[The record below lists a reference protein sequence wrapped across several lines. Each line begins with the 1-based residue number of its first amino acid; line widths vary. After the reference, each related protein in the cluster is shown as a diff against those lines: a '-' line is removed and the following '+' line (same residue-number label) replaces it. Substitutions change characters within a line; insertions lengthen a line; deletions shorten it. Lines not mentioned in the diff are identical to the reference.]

1 MQARSGLMRAQG
13 EPGGEPV
20 YYQIAVCD
28 YATALMN
35 AYGVLLA
42 LLARER
48 TGRGQRVETCL
59 VNNAFAVQAGE
70 FIFYAGRPP
79 DPPGGRDLAG
89 RHALYRIYAT
99 ADGWLFLACIQPEHA
114 AAFARA
120 TGGPLPLE
128 GDALAQPLEGPVAQE
143 AGRRLAARRTAEWMA
158 LLPPAGVPCAPC
170 TAVEAL
176 FEDEHLHANALWHDT
191 DHPQWGRIRQTG
203 AVVRWDAH
211 TMRLT
216 PRAPLLGE
224 HTEEVLR
231 EFGIA
236 QDEIDNLLAKGVIM
250 QRPAET
256 A

>member
-1 MQARSGLMRAQG
+1 
-13 EPGGEPV
+13 
-20 YYQIAVCD
+20 
-28 YATALMN
+28 
-35 AYGVLLA
+35 
-42 LLARER
+42 
-48 TGRGQRVETCL
+48 
-59 VNNAFAVQAGE
+59 
-70 FIFYAGRPP
+70 
-79 DPPGGRDLAG
+79 
-89 RHALYRIYAT
+89 
-99 ADGWLFLACIQPEHA
+99 
-114 AAFARA
+114 
-120 TGGPLPLE
+120 
-128 GDALAQPLEGPVAQE
+128 
-143 AGRRLAARRTAEWMA
+143 MA